1 MNRIADPVASHVA
14 ELDRMLHGPGTHK
27 RSMIAEVHDGLQ
39 DAADAY
45 RAGGLEPL
53 PAAAAAVQ
61 DFGPV
66 REVAP
71 LMQEELTVRQGRAT
85 ALLLAVTF
93 PAMVLGWDLLWQ
105 SGVGWPGPAPAVVAA
120 LARVQDV
127 ASFGIAAAA
136 LALLTATFRR
146 TAAPRWITALTG
158 LTAAG
163 GALVCGGTAI
173 VMNLAH
179 AEQAGLMLTTRPLAL
194 VAVVA
199 SAVVLVVVIRSAVRS
214 LRVAW
219 TSTRSDQR
227 ADPQVG

>member
-1 MNRIADPVASHVA
+1 MTAAADPVAVHVA
-14 ELDRMLHGPGTHK
+14 ELDRLLRGPGTVK

-66 REVAP
+66 RAVAP

-85 ALLLAVTF
+85 ALLLALVF
-93 PAMVLGWDLLWQ
+93 PAMVLGWDLLWS
-105 SGVGWPGPAPAVVAA
+105 SGIGWPGPAPAVVAA

-136 LALLTATFRR
+136 LALLVATFRR
-146 TAAPRWITALTG
+146 SGAPRWITALAG
-158 LTAAG
+158 LTAAT

-179 AEQAGLMLTTRPLAL
+179 ARQAGLMLTTRPLAL
-194 VAVVA
+194 VAVVV
-199 SAVVLVVVIRSAVRS
+199 SALVLVVVVRSAVRS

-219 TSTRSDQR
+219 ASPRSDQG
-227 ADPQVG
+227 AHPQVG